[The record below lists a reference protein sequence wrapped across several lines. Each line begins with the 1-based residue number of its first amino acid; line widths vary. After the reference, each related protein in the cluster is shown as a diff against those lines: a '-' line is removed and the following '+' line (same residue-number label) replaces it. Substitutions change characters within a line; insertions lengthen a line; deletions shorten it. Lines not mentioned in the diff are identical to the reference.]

1 MLIAQLYLHQL
12 HLLVGVAVVDVGDG
26 VPAPLTP
33 QVCGVGCVLS
43 LLFLPPQ
50 LAGVLAPWLHGVI
63 GVGGVLGLPHS
74 LVCADWC
81 DGGGL
86 GSALLPPEVGCV
98 LVPLLPSPLLS
109 IFCK

>member
-1 MLIAQLYLHQL
+1 MLIAQLYLQQL
-12 HLLVGVAVVDVGDG
+12 HLLVGAAVVDDDDG
-26 VPAPLTP
+26 GPAPLSP
-33 QVCGVGCVLS
+33 QVGGVGCLLS

-50 LAGVLAPWLHGVI
+50 LAGVLAPWLHGVV
-63 GVGGVLGLPHS
+63 GVVGVLGLAHS
-74 LVCADWC
+74 LVCAVWC